1 MTAVWLN
8 PGIGEAIV
16 RGEKQLDSKSLK
28 VYEVAVPNRRKWTSH
43 FCIGLRRLL
52 VRVHALIPVICITH
66 GSFVLP
72 LPDYQRHGL
81 RLDHFHDLHHA
92 EVFMIKDMAVD
103 HELAYKV
110 QVLCV

>member
-16 RGEKQLDSKSLK
+16 RGEKQFDSKSLK

-52 VRVHALIPVICITH
+52 VRALN
-66 GSFVLP
+66 LP
-72 LPDYQRHGL
+72 LLSSSWKCL
-81 RLDHFHDLHHA
+81 RS
-92 EVFMIKDMAVD
+92 VFSSILSCSA
-103 HELAYKV
+103 LSA
-110 QVLCV
+110 